1 MGSEIPPPGAAHSL
15 AGDPRFAEL
24 RGAYRRFVFPVTVA
38 FLAWFLT
45 YVVCSAYARDFMAKK
60 VAGNINVALVFGLL
74 QFVSTFGIALAYG
87 RYANRRLDP
96 LAAGLRE
103 TAAAGAGVPAART
116 ASDDA
121 EAETPAAPQ
130 DPTDSTSS
138 TDPTEEASA

>member
-1 MGSEIPPPGAAHSL
+1 MGSEIPPPAAAHSL

-24 RGAYRRFVFPVTVA
+24 RGAYRRFVFPVAAA
-38 FLAWFLT
+38 FLVWFLA

-103 TAAAGAGVPAART
+103 TAAAGAAGVPAART
-116 ASDDA
+116 AADDSA
-121 EAETPAAPQ
+121 AETLTAPQ
-130 DPTDSTSS
+130 EP